1 MDRKELQ
8 AIINFAKK
16 YDLMKHKFIDVYNTY
31 KRSFNEG
38 VRIN

>member
-16 YDLMKHKFIDVYNTY
+16 YDLMKHKFIDVHNTY
-31 KRSFNEG
+31 KLSFIENI
-38 VRIN
+38 RIN

>member
-16 YDLMKHKFIDVYNTY
+16 YGLMKYKFIDVYNTY
-31 KRSFNEG
+31 RRSFVENIM
-38 VRIN
+38 IN